1 MRELYKEYRAVKRAR
16 ESENA
21 ESRDHE
27 NSEPVGRAQHP
38 EPHATGKVPAADCWG
53 SHLNRANAAT
63 TPKLNPKEKES
74 LKTSAQYFGMKLKSN
89 LGAYSMDRPTSLRKS
104 FTPKRTPLK
113 SCKENPD
120 PMDKTDLVPPMPKPA
135 NTMPNP
141 TPVPTLDLEEKEE
154 PFPTIK
160 GFTPSRITPSPASAP
175 KGLRSRVQ
183 CLQQSMTKRLL
194 SVDPG
199 WLERCQVFGDMEDHE
214 KPVVGNL
221 ATPAPPP
228 KESDWDFEDDESE
241 YLPVSVTKK
250 KQEPQKPLKCE
261 KPLKLQETGESEG
274 DALFVTKVV
283 PEKKE
288 VKKASRK
295 RRRGADSEGEECLE
309 TPEKGAAKK
318 KRRTKK
324 ESRSTA
330 RKISEGDE
338 SDKEEGARVGPEKA
352 KAKVPAENLL
362 GEIEYEEVRVSKAE
376 VRNSAV
382 SRTAPKSDG
391 NFVKINLKRKSHVKG
406 YALKGAALRKQMYVQ
421 KFQLKGERF
430 GGGGRGGRRGGFNR
444 SGDSC
449 FKCGGTGHWARDCK
463 GIAPA
468 PAPEKVL
475 DEEEAAEEQFEL
487 PTLEEV
493 ARSTS
498 TLRSD
503 PIVPSSFSQEDKS
516 QMKEEDHVFMNV
528 IRPDYE
534 KPTPPPAMEP
544 LYSLGEDGK
553 VIAPA
558 PAPEKVLDEEE
569 AAEEQFELPTLEEV
583 ARSTSTL
590 RSDPIVPSSFSQ
602 EDKSQMKEE
611 DHVFMNVIRPDYE
624 KPTPPPAMEPL
635 YSLGEDGKVID
646 TPAEVYEALAEFGY
660 KSFRPGQEVALMR
673 ILSGLS
679 TLVVLSTGMGKSLCY
694 QLPAYL
700 YAKRSKSI
708 ALVVS
713 PLVSLMDDQ
722 VSGLPPKVK
731 AVCIHSNMS
740 KNQREAAIEKVK
752 EGNVHVLLLS
762 PEALVGGGHAGP
774 GCLPPADQLPP
785 VAFACIDEAHCVSEW
800 SHNFRPCY
808 LRLCKVLRNRLGVR
822 CLLGLT
828 ATATVAT
835 ARDIAHHLEIRD
847 EDGIAVRSAAIPPNL
862 QLSVSM
868 DRDRDQALVCLLKGD
883 RFGSL
888 DSVIVYC
895 TRREETSRI
904 AALLRTCMQGVL
916 LKESSEPLG
925 EGEGEAEDTHGKRK
939 KALAKRKIRKPL
951 KWMAESYHAGMTGA
965 QRRRVQNNFM
975 CGELRIVVA
984 TVAFGMGLDKSDVR
998 GIIHYN
1004 MPKSF
1009 ESYVQEIG
1017 RAGRDGKPAHCHL
1030 FLDPDGGDLSE
1041 LRRHIYVDTVD
1052 FYTVKKLVQKAFPP
1066 CMCRQIHQKQQD
1078 LMRAVEVDDAEMFD
1092 LLDPSNEPAAD
1103 QQEPKQGPE
1112 QELGAEPGPE
1122 QELGVEPGP
1131 EQELGAEL
1139 GPEQEL
1145 GAEQG
1150 PEQELGA
1157 ELGPEQ
1163 ELGAELGPEQE
1174 LGAEL
1179 GPEQELGAELGP
1191 EQELGA
1197 ELGPEQELG
1206 AELGPEQELGAELGP
1221 EQELGAELGP
1231 EQELGAEQGPEQEL
1245 GAEQEVGE
1253 EEEEEEAEAKESNK
1267 SPRVCHTHER
1277 AIPIQET
1284 VDSLDITEEDKI
1296 LVDLAIKW
1304 LSLEDWALLEPRN
1317 QINHRTIFFLG
1328 AELGPEQELGA
1339 ELGPEQELG
1348 AELGPEQEL
1357 GAEQGPEQ
1365 ELGAEQEVGEE
1376 EEEEEE
1382 AEAKENNK
1390 SPRVCHTHERAIPI
1404 QETVD
1409 SLDITEEGIETI
1421 LCYLELHPQQWV
1433 EMLHPTL
1440 STCRLVC
1447 YSGPQQL
1454 GMIAKICPP
1463 VAVTLARQRMAGVNH
1478 AHTSSVEFDVV
1489 ELSDS
1494 MGWELLPVKRGLRQL
1509 QWNTQRGIE
1518 TILCYLELHPQQW
1531 VEMLHPTLSTCRLVC
1546 YSGPQQLGMIAKITI
1561 FFSVLF
1567 VLLGIE
1573 TILCYLEL
1581 HPQQWVEM
1589 LHPTLSTCRLVC
1601 YSGPQQLG
1609 MIAKICPP
1617 VAVTLARQRMAGV
1630 NHAHTSSVEFDVVEL
1645 SDSMGWELLPVK
1657 RGLRQLQWNT
1667 QRGPTGFKG
1676 TGKSGVL
1683 VEFSNLSFHFR
1694 SYGDLTHRELDG
1706 VCQFLH
1712 QRVLAQEKT
1721 RLYQLLAC
1729 FKAFRSPLSIS
1740 LIREEKKGVSL
1751 ALMDAA
1757 NDKDPLVQEQV
1768 RKSML
1773 TLGEHQPDKILSM
1786 CQDYLVKHPKL
1797 VMRHRV
1803 IILQT
1808 IEMVVKSKI
1817 DDISIPKI
1825 KSTISLASG
1834 EMTRSKLVM
1843 RHRVIILQTIE
1854 MVVKSK
1860 IDDISI
1866 PKIKS
1871 TISLASGEMT
1881 RSKEV
1886 VPDWQQAAS
1895 NILVAVGNK
1904 HINDIMEEILSKFQP
1919 GILPHFFVVQT
1930 LANLSDSN
1938 VYGMVPFLNAILGTM
1953 LPMLGMAKQ
1962 DNMKWVFSSAL
1973 AHFSE
1978 SILEYLANLDKAPDP
1993 TVRKDTFSSEI
2004 YAAYDILFSN
2014 WLQSRESKLRLTVA
2028 EALGPM
2034 SHLMAH
2040 DKLEEQLPRLIPAIL
2055 SLYKKNTE
2063 HYVISK
2069 SLCQVLDASV
2079 NMGSR
2084 LLETQ
2089 LDNLLGAMHQQVCA
2103 PVDYNNPPTVKNHNE
2118 ILRCFSILAN
2128 TFPDRLTGF
2137 VLQRLDNSNERNRI
2151 GSLSVLRHLVNSTTS
2166 IMETKKP
2173 LVLATMR
2180 QPLQDNSNKVKKV
2193 MVQVISAMAHHG
2205 YLELEGG
2212 DVLVKYIVQ
2221 HCALPDSVNINASFP
2236 FRGRG
2241 RGVPSLNLLGVLGP
2255 NIHSNTEMIWGE
2267 EIPAL
2272 VQYLEEST
2280 VESIDMKK
2288 WEESLLEFLSKTV
2301 VTISDDRWTCGLV
2314 MEMTKYL
2321 PSYNLFLEEKSFLYK
2336 CIGVTLRQSLN
2347 KDVVRTQL
2355 HEILVIARHSDPI
2368 EREGIAV
2375 GVGLCASSHLDE
2387 TLEKLAD
2394 FGKSDVFKKASGIFG
2409 LLKDKNDVDIEK
2421 MKSTLILCYG
2431 YVALHGPEDQILGR
2445 IEPDILLSIS
2455 KHFNTKVLGIKVE
2468 TKDLTMK
2475 LSLIR
2480 SVGLIAQAGNV
2491 CARRQ
2496 KFIFPRKQ
2504 ELLGVMLDFIKSEP
2518 LDVLRTPLRQQAM
2531 ITCANLVKLDPVLN
2545 ENENFDMIRTCLN
2558 TVFGLPPVEIDK
2570 GKDEE
2575 VLDFQQ
2581 REVLYGET
2589 FRALQSLLKNVLYR
2603 DLSPDGLQSIFKHI
2617 EVWLSSPRDLERERA
2632 VKTTSELLEFYLEN
2646 LNVKIISKRL
2656 PQQQLNTLIFMLFEG
2671 LVDSQPNCARASS
2684 VVLNTILKT
2693 RGAGLQ
2699 DLVPEI
2705 LEVLHIRL
2713 QVIAEEQ
2720 VKVAVGQ
2727 SILILATQHLNTVV
2741 NTLISYPLPF
2751 DNWSCEMWLALG
2763 ADSTLASQIMEL
2775 MIEKLNVM
2783 VPYVEKKESMLRSS
2797 MARVATSHPLAMTCA
2812 LREMMLNGKTLTAV
2826 SGMFPR
2832 LFSAL
2837 LVRVGSSVGVQLPK
2851 DINSN
2856 SIGLE
2861 KKPSSKTALHFDVC
2875 GVAVEALRIL
2885 LARAQ
2890 LDDVVKPL
2898 DQDGVWEQMKD
2909 PQQHA
2914 AGITLLA
2921 STGVFFIMRCNVK
2934 VLSLS
2939 KLLNHHVV
2947 TELMMMDVLMNS
2959 MMERISD
2966 ASSTTRMLSV
2976 RGLGNMAVGSPEKVN
2991 KYAKELLAAMS
3002 SGMEERDDPSKQI
3015 ALEAMSG
3022 LSKVLVYLDKK
3033 NVQLLVVYIFMKIKP
3048 FLESE
3053 NDEIRSA
3060 SITLLGNL
3068 SKFGSGEPVFKDQIH
3083 NVLVSLLLHL
3093 NDPSPEV
3100 VKVGPGC
3107 SFNVEALRILLARAQ
3122 LDDVVKPL
3130 DQDGVWEQMKDPQQ
3144 HAAGITLLARAMAK
3158 HAGPRLPEIVESLCP
3173 SLSNIYE
3180 CQRITVTA
3188 FFSELLNHHV
3198 VTELMMMDVLMNS
3211 MMERISDASSTT
3223 RMLSV
3228 RGLGNMAVG
3237 SPEKVN
3243 KYAKEL
3249 LAAMSSG
3256 MEERDDPSKQI
3267 ALEAMSGLSKV
3278 LVYLDKK
3285 NVQLLVVYIFMKI
3298 KPFLES
3304 ENDEIRSASI
3314 TLLGNLSKFGSGEP
3328 VFKDQIHN
3336 VLVSLLLHLNDP
3348 SPEVVKACKFAM
3360 RECAPVMGSSQIT
3373 AMFQNHLHEDRGLHY
3388 GEFINDLTKYIIQDF
3403 PSMLNFYHITVIQFF
3418 KSNWAEVRAS
3428 AAMFIGEEMH
3438 S

>member
-1 MRELYKEYRAVKRAR
+1 M
-16 ESENA
+16 
-21 ESRDHE
+21 
-27 NSEPVGRAQHP
+27 
-38 EPHATGKVPAADCWG
+38 
-53 SHLNRANAAT
+53 
-63 TPKLNPKEKES
+63 
-74 LKTSAQYFGMKLKSN
+74 
-89 LGAYSMDRPTSLRKS
+89 
-104 FTPKRTPLK
+104 
-113 SCKENPD
+113 
-120 PMDKTDLVPPMPKPA
+120 
-135 NTMPNP
+135 
-141 TPVPTLDLEEKEE
+141 
-154 PFPTIK
+154 
-160 GFTPSRITPSPASAP
+160 
-175 KGLRSRVQ
+175 
-183 CLQQSMTKRLL
+183 
-194 SVDPG
+194 
-199 WLERCQVFGDMEDHE
+199 
-214 KPVVGNL
+214 
-221 ATPAPPP
+221 
-228 KESDWDFEDDESE
+228 
-241 YLPVSVTKK
+241 
-250 KQEPQKPLKCE
+250 
-261 KPLKLQETGESEG
+261 
-274 DALFVTKVV
+274 
-283 PEKKE
+283 
-288 VKKASRK
+288 
-295 RRRGADSEGEECLE
+295 
-309 TPEKGAAKK
+309 
-318 KRRTKK
+318 
-324 ESRSTA
+324 
-330 RKISEGDE
+330 
-338 SDKEEGARVGPEKA
+338 
-352 KAKVPAENLL
+352 
-362 GEIEYEEVRVSKAE
+362 
-376 VRNSAV
+376 
-382 SRTAPKSDG
+382 
-391 NFVKINLKRKSHVKG
+391 
-406 YALKGAALRKQMYVQ
+406 
-421 KFQLKGERF
+421 
-430 GGGGRGGRRGGFNR
+430 
-444 SGDSC
+444 
-449 FKCGGTGHWARDCK
+449 
-463 GIAPA
+463 
-468 PAPEKVL
+468 
-475 DEEEAAEEQFEL
+475 
-487 PTLEEV
+487 
-493 ARSTS
+493 
-498 TLRSD
+498 
-503 PIVPSSFSQEDKS
+503 
-516 QMKEEDHVFMNV
+516 
-528 IRPDYE
+528 
-534 KPTPPPAMEP
+534 
-544 LYSLGEDGK
+544 
-553 VIAPA
+553 
-558 PAPEKVLDEEE
+558 
-569 AAEEQFELPTLEEV
+569 
-583 ARSTSTL
+583 
-590 RSDPIVPSSFSQ
+590 
-602 EDKSQMKEE
+602 
-611 DHVFMNVIRPDYE
+611 
-624 KPTPPPAMEPL
+624 
-635 YSLGEDGKVID
+635 
-646 TPAEVYEALAEFGY
+646 
-660 KSFRPGQEVALMR
+660 
-673 ILSGLS
+673 
-679 TLVVLSTGMGKSLCY
+679 
-694 QLPAYL
+694 
-700 YAKRSKSI
+700 
-708 ALVVS
+708 
-713 PLVSLMDDQ
+713 
-722 VSGLPPKVK
+722 
-731 AVCIHSNMS
+731 
-740 KNQREAAIEKVK
+740 
-752 EGNVHVLLLS
+752 
-762 PEALVGGGHAGP
+762 
-774 GCLPPADQLPP
+774 
-785 VAFACIDEAHCVSEW
+785 
-800 SHNFRPCY
+800 
-808 LRLCKVLRNRLGVR
+808 
-822 CLLGLT
+822 
-828 ATATVAT
+828 
-835 ARDIAHHLEIRD
+835 
-847 EDGIAVRSAAIPPNL
+847 
-862 QLSVSM
+862 
-868 DRDRDQALVCLLKGD
+868 
-883 RFGSL
+883 
-888 DSVIVYC
+888 
-895 TRREETSRI
+895 
-904 AALLRTCMQGVL
+904 
-916 LKESSEPLG
+916 
-925 EGEGEAEDTHGKRK
+925 
-939 KALAKRKIRKPL
+939 
-951 KWMAESYHAGMTGA
+951 
-965 QRRRVQNNFM
+965 
-975 CGELRIVVA
+975 
-984 TVAFGMGLDKSDVR
+984 
-998 GIIHYN
+998 
-1004 MPKSF
+1004 
-1009 ESYVQEIG
+1009 
-1017 RAGRDGKPAHCHL
+1017 
-1030 FLDPDGGDLSE
+1030 
-1041 LRRHIYVDTVD
+1041 
-1052 FYTVKKLVQKAFPP
+1052 
-1066 CMCRQIHQKQQD
+1066 
-1078 LMRAVEVDDAEMFD
+1078 
-1092 LLDPSNEPAAD
+1092 
-1103 QQEPKQGPE
+1103 
-1112 QELGAEPGPE
+1112 
-1122 QELGVEPGP
+1122 
-1131 EQELGAEL
+1131 
-1139 GPEQEL
+1139 
-1145 GAEQG
+1145 
-1150 PEQELGA
+1150 
-1157 ELGPEQ
+1157 
-1163 ELGAELGPEQE
+1163 
-1174 LGAEL
+1174 
-1179 GPEQELGAELGP
+1179 
-1191 EQELGA
+1191 
-1197 ELGPEQELG
+1197 
-1206 AELGPEQELGAELGP
+1206 
-1221 EQELGAELGP
+1221 
-1231 EQELGAEQGPEQEL
+1231 
-1245 GAEQEVGE
+1245 
-1253 EEEEEEAEAKESNK
+1253 
-1267 SPRVCHTHER
+1267 
-1277 AIPIQET
+1277 
-1284 VDSLDITEEDKI
+1284 
-1296 LVDLAIKW
+1296 
-1304 LSLEDWALLEPRN
+1304 
-1317 QINHRTIFFLG
+1317 
-1328 AELGPEQELGA
+1328 
-1339 ELGPEQELG
+1339 
-1348 AELGPEQEL
+1348 
-1357 GAEQGPEQ
+1357 
-1365 ELGAEQEVGEE
+1365 
-1376 EEEEEE
+1376 
-1382 AEAKENNK
+1382 
-1390 SPRVCHTHERAIPI
+1390 
-1404 QETVD
+1404 
-1409 SLDITEEGIETI
+1409 
-1421 LCYLELHPQQWV
+1421 
-1433 EMLHPTL
+1433 
-1440 STCRLVC
+1440 
-1447 YSGPQQL
+1447 
-1454 GMIAKICPP
+1454 
-1463 VAVTLARQRMAGVNH
+1463 
-1478 AHTSSVEFDVV
+1478 
-1489 ELSDS
+1489 
-1494 MGWELLPVKRGLRQL
+1494 
-1509 QWNTQRGIE
+1509 
-1518 TILCYLELHPQQW
+1518 
-1531 VEMLHPTLSTCRLVC
+1531 
-1546 YSGPQQLGMIAKITI
+1546 
-1561 FFSVLF
+1561 
-1567 VLLGIE
+1567 
-1573 TILCYLEL
+1573 
-1581 HPQQWVEM
+1581 
-1589 LHPTLSTCRLVC
+1589 
-1601 YSGPQQLG
+1601 
-1609 MIAKICPP
+1609 
-1617 VAVTLARQRMAGV
+1617 
-1630 NHAHTSSVEFDVVEL
+1630 
-1645 SDSMGWELLPVK
+1645 
-1657 RGLRQLQWNT
+1657 
-1667 QRGPTGFKG
+1667 
-1676 TGKSGVL
+1676 
-1683 VEFSNLSFHFR
+1683 
-1694 SYGDLTHRELDG
+1694 
-1706 VCQFLH
+1706 
-1712 QRVLAQEKT
+1712 
-1721 RLYQLLAC
+1721 
-1729 FKAFRSPLSIS
+1729 
-1740 LIREEKKGVSL
+1740 SL

-1786 CQDYLVKHPKL
+1786 CQDYLVKHP
-1797 VMRHRV
+1797 
-1803 IILQT
+1803 
-1808 IEMVVKSKI
+1808 
-1817 DDISIPKI
+1817 
-1825 KSTISLASG
+1825 
-1834 EMTRSKLVM
+1834 KLVM

-2221 HCALPDSVNINASFP
+2221 HCALPDSVNRNRLPSDPEDVTNESLRGMCENTLHLFTTTVGRMANILWPGLLEYMTPVQYTNAMTPLCKSLILLGNKKKLAKDTSFMIDFNGQVSLPTPYVLLTRLLINASFP

-2496 KFIFPRKQ
+2496 EFIFPRKQ

-2646 LNVKIISKRL
+2646 LNVKNMVSFHNLGALLGRLAPRGSDPQSTVRKEAMDCIYTLLYIQLRYEGYALDYQDESVESLIMLRDKLDNPDHAILYRTCSELTKIISKRL

-2875 GVAVEALRIL
+2875 GVA
-2885 LARAQ
+2885 
-2890 LDDVVKPL
+2890 
-2898 DQDGVWEQMKD
+2898 
-2909 PQQHA
+2909 
-2914 AGITLLA
+2914 
-2921 STGVFFIMRCNVK
+2921 
-2934 VLSLS
+2934 
-2939 KLLNHHVV
+2939 
-2947 TELMMMDVLMNS
+2947 
-2959 MMERISD
+2959 
-2966 ASSTTRMLSV
+2966 
-2976 RGLGNMAVGSPEKVN
+2976 
-2991 KYAKELLAAMS
+2991 
-3002 SGMEERDDPSKQI
+3002 
-3015 ALEAMSG
+3015 
-3022 LSKVLVYLDKK
+3022 
-3033 NVQLLVVYIFMKIKP
+3033 
-3048 FLESE
+3048 
-3053 NDEIRSA
+3053 
-3060 SITLLGNL
+3060 
-3068 SKFGSGEPVFKDQIH
+3068 
-3083 NVLVSLLLHL
+3083 
-3093 NDPSPEV
+3093 
-3100 VKVGPGC
+3100 
-3107 SFNVEALRILLARAQ
+3107 VEALRILLARAQ

-3428 AAMFIGEEMH
+3428 AAMFIGFLLGNLPEDYFSHMNMGNVTKGLVLLLQDPEPLVRVKAAEAMGRFH
-3438 S
+3438 QF